1 MLFANILYGPLP
13 AEFGRARLDYESL
26 REWRADTEGFYTSH
40 PWEIPFEH
48 MGGQF
53 QVIHYLRAEA
63 RPADRVFLFG
73 GHILICYLSERP
85 CVTRFVSN
93 LGLMSLWTP
102 PAWRQEVVDELHE
115 EPPPFIVV
123 DRHDALPSITFVSL
137 SSDEYIAQRYSALAD
152 FIGER
157 YDLAADFDTFTV
169 YRQR

>member
-1 MLFANILYGPLP
+1 MLFANILYWPLP
-13 AEFGRARLDYESL
+13 AEFGRAHLDYESL

-93 LGLMSLWTP
+93 LGLMRSGPRPRGVRKLSMSYMKSLRHSSWWPATTP
-102 PAWRQEVVDELHE
+102 CPASR
-115 EPPPFIVV
+115 
-123 DRHDALPSITFVSL
+123 S
-137 SSDEYIAQRYSALAD
+137 
-152 FIGER
+152 
-157 YDLAADFDTFTV
+157 
-169 YRQR
+169 